1 MNKKTAITITVM
13 ILLVIMALFFPSESY
28 LEALINGGGTL

>member
-1 MNKKTAITITVM
+1 MNKKTAITITIM

-28 LEALINGGGTL
+28 LAALKMGGGAF